1 MSLRCRKNK
10 INSQNTQVPIF
21 TWVHSRVG
29 EKKKVFSW
37 YYGNFSWDCAAIR
50 SFFFQGLQQ
59 PFPNFPPQRCFF
71 SISQSNFWVFL
82 YHLIILTFAV
92 CRREV
97 GGKLEL
103 VPELPKFKIQHL
115 IFFDVYL
122 MHSQCRFLK
131 RISQSPL
138 YIMLVFNKN

>member
-29 EKKKVFSW
+29 EKKKVFP
-37 YYGNFSWDCAAIR
+37 GIMAI
-50 SFFFQGLQQ
+50 FHGIVQLFDHFFQGLQQ

-103 VPELPKFKIQHL
+103 VPELPKFKI
-115 IFFDVYL
+115 
-122 MHSQCRFLK
+122 
-131 RISQSPL
+131 
-138 YIMLVFNKN
+138 